1 MTISYLQLARNVQ
14 VGSAGKSRKNP
25 HPHELGNGCW
35 PSYRHRSQF
44 RGMTHTSHTSHK
56 SVGFWPMWSHVCWL
70 RFGDGI
76 EFFWR
81 HPATFLCS
89 AGPFPLQ
96 SRLDPHAFQPRGQH
110 VCKGVLS
117 DTGLVSGCGKLMVV
131 ESLWAIY
138 KAYVYIYIYMC
149 TCMCIYIYT

>member
-14 VGSAGKSRKNP
+14 VGSAGKSRRNP

-70 RFGDGI
+70 RFWDGKEMTTNWLDLTCI

-81 HPATFLCS
+81 HPAIFLCS
-89 AGPFPLQ
+89 ALISASIKTRSPCFPAARSACLQRRPFRHRPGL
-96 SRLDPHAFQPRGQH
+96 RLWEAN
-110 VCKGVLS
+110 
-117 DTGLVSGCGKLMVV
+117 GCWIPMC
-131 ESLWAIY
+131 
-138 KAYVYIYIYMC
+138 YI
-149 TCMCIYIYT
+149 